1 MSLIDNT
8 YFTEDINL
16 TSAQLTNISDWID
29 VYEAAFLKMLLGYP
43 LYKLLLADLDGNGD
57 PQTEPYTSLVDGA
70 EFSFEYAGLTITDKW
85 EGLRG
90 LNKKSVIAYYV
101 AYQYIDQNE
110 TFNTTAGQKRNNSEN
125 SISVSP
131 VFKLVDIWNKMVDL
145 YGPVPDYRSEFFLNN
160 DNYVHYNALPS
171 AYNYLL
177 ANKDTFSTW
186 VFKPLQK
193 INVFG
198 I

>member
-1 MSLIDNT
+1 MSIIDNT
-8 YFTEDINL
+8 YFNEDITL
-16 TSAQLTNISDWID
+16 TSGQLTNITDWIT
-29 VYEAAFLKMLLGYP
+29 VYETEFLKMLLGYP
-43 LYKLLLADLDGNGD
+43 LYKLLIADQDGNGD
-57 PQTEPYTSLVDGA
+57 QQTEPYVSLVDGA
-70 EFSFEYAGLTITDKW
+70 DFSFEYAGNTITERW
-85 EGLRG
+85 EGLKG
-90 LNKKSVIAYYV
+90 VNQKSVIAFYV
-101 AYQYIDQNE
+101 FYQYMNQNE

-125 SISVSP
+125 SVSVSP
-131 VFKLVDIWNKMVDL
+131 VFKLVDVWNKMVEL

-177 ANKDTFSTW
+177 ANITDFETW

-193 INVFG
+193 TNIFG